1 MVGGYFNLGKSWHLS
16 ALLHGYFLCR
26 WLLLCGKASRITEDT
41 DMNMPIAPAIE
52 LQPSRKILRMKQLIE
67 LTALSRSTLYDMM
80 DVKSKRYDP
89 SFPRV
94 IKLTEATVGWLESEV
109 NAWIDNKIKQSRGL

>member
-1 MVGGYFNLGKSWHLS
+1 
-16 ALLHGYFLCR
+16 
-26 WLLLCGKASRITEDT
+26 
-41 DMNMPIAPAIE
+41 MNMPIAPAIE
-52 LQPSRKILRMKQLIE
+52 IQPSRKILRMKQLIE
-67 LTALSRSTLYDMM
+67 LTALSRSTLYEMM

-89 SFPRV
+89 TFPRG